1 MTRARAKGIQF
12 NKAEW
17 VADLTNH
24 SAVTARGGHPRV
36 GTDPSYVGVRVS
48 RADRAAWEA
57 EARAHG
63 LSLSAF
69 IRLAVTEYVEQQQRE
84 EKNV

>member
-1 MTRARAKGIQF
+1 MTQ
-12 NKAEW
+12 
-17 VADLTNH
+17 
-24 SAVTARGGHPRV
+24 RGGHPRV
-36 GTDPSYVGVRVS
+36 GVDPSYVGVRIS

-69 IRLAVTEYVEQQQRE
+69 IRLAVTEYVEHQRQE
-84 EKNV
+84 DQHD